1 VPVVGTVLTGKLR
14 TRRRGSHKSRVW
26 VMIEIDGLY
35 KYYGEYRALGPLTA
49 TIADGEVVGLLGL
62 NGAGKTT
69 TMRILACDLLPSAG
83 TVRVGGVDVVDEP
96 HRVRQ
101 MIGYLPD
108 SPPVYDE
115 MTVGEYLTFAARL
128 RQVPASKANAAVT
141 RAAGVTGLQAVTS
154 RRVSELSHGYRQRV
168 GIAQAIV
175 HEPKLVVLDEP
186 STGLDPIQIKEMR
199 ALVRSLGGKHTVLVS
214 SHNLPEI
221 TEMCDRLL
229 VIGNGAIVA
238 SGTEAEL
245 VTRLS
250 TGQMFEVWV
259 TATATWSA
267 PRLVQ
272 TLQGIA
278 HVKHVGEGRA
288 PEAGV
293 VAVVVETDR
302 DVRSAIAKTIVENGG
317 ELLNLSRSEREL
329 ENVFAMLAKPRTSDV
344 AS

>member
-1 VPVVGTVLTGKLR
+1 
-14 TRRRGSHKSRVW
+14 
-26 VMIEIDGLY
+26 MIEIDGLY
-35 KYYGEYRALGPLTA
+35 KYYGEYRALGPLTT
-49 TIADGEVVGLLGL
+49 TIQDGEVVGLLGL

-83 TVRVGGVDVVDEP
+83 SVRVGGVDVVDEP

-115 MTVGEYLTFAARL
+115 MTVASYLTFAARL
-128 RQVPASKANAAVT
+128 RQVPAGKVNDAVL
-141 RAAGVTGLQAVTS
+141 RAANVTALDDVLD

-199 ALVRSLGGKHTVLVS
+199 TLVRSLGGRHTVLVS

-250 TGQMFEVWV
+250 AGQMFEVWV
-259 TATATWSA
+259 AAGS
-267 PRLVQ
+267 RLSSPQLEQV
-272 TLQGIA
+272 LKA
-278 HVKHVGEGRA
+278 LPHVKHVSETRA
-288 PEAGV
+288 SEEGV
-293 VAVVVETDR
+293 VAVIVETDR
-302 DVRSAIAKTIVENGG
+302 DVRAAIAKAVVEHGG
-317 ELLNLSRSEREL
+317 DLLNLSRSEREL
-329 ENVFAMLAKPRTSDV
+329 ENVFAMLAKPRSSEV